1 MKFNRKIYFLSII
14 LVVLWN
20 LKQFVNS
27 PTDKKKLKSLLK
39 FV

>member
-20 LKQFVNS
+20 LKEFVNS
-27 PTDKKKLKSLLK
+27 TTDKKKLKSLLK